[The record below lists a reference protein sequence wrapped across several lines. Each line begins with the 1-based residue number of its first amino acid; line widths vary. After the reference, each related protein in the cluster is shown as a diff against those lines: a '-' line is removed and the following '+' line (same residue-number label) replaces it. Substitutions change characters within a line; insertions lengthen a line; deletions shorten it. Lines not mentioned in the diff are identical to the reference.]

1 MTAGDWE
8 STAGGAGWSG
18 EGGGRGWQPG
28 LAAEDVVKDGH
39 GVGQVLDRGG
49 EDTSDEVAVL
59 GAVDAGE
66 ASGDLLRSLGLG
78 SVMVRVGGAGGV
90 FPLEGRSRLT
100 CLTTAEAHTARA
112 AAPAA
117 SWVGELR
124 LLVDAQVI
132 GSLKKKRTL
141 VLVWWCAVSV
151 LVSGV
156 LGRDGHCHGVRGWG
170 WVLLSWGFI
179 PWRLTLSQFREF

>member
-1 MTAGDWE
+1 MNDGTEETEQAAELVERVAAIDVAKT
-8 STAGGAGWSG
+8 SGGA
-18 EGGGRGWQPG
+18 
-28 LAAEDVVKDGH
+28 
-39 GVGQVLDRGG
+39 
-49 EDTSDEVAVL
+49 
-59 GAVDAGE
+59 
-66 ASGDLLRSLGLG
+66 
-78 SVMVRVGGAGGV
+78 

-141 VLVWWCAVSV
+141 R
-151 LVSGV
+151 GV
-156 LGRDGHCHGVRGWG
+156 GGCEPVGCRSFEGPPHVAG
-170 WVLLSWGFI
+170 LL
-179 PWRLTLSQFREF
+179 R